1 MRIVVGEYPIEVAR
15 DRISGYLK
23 LPGYFVLMKSSMG
36 QPKDL
41 VNCRGVE
48 SDHVSKPL
56 VKFRRR
62 IDV

>member
-1 MRIVVGEYPIEVAR
+1 MRIMVGQYAFEVTRNGVTSDPKAAG
-15 DRISGYLK
+15 DFILGQ
-23 LPGYFVLMKSSMG
+23 SSMG
-36 QPKDL
+36 QPKYL
-41 VNCRGVE
+41 VDCRGVE